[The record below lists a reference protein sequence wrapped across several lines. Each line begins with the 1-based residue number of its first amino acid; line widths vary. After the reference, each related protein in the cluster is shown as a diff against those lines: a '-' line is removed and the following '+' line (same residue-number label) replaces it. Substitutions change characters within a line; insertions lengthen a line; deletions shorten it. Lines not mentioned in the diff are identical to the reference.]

1 MGFEAEPR
9 RLWTTERISLWIPLA
24 IGLALRLRG
33 LATFPLEQDELY
45 TRIESTMLWQ
55 SPLVPGLEARPL
67 YFLLHHFWL
76 ALWPSDSAVVARFP
90 ALVFGVL
97 GLVFTHRLAREVS
110 GTTAA
115 AVATVLAAVSP
126 WHLYAS
132 GMARYWSLVYLLET
146 AFAYALWRAYR
157 TDSKRQYLVALVLL
171 VAGTLTH
178 PSFLFPAVGV
188 AAGLTLVDPE
198 RRRLVWPSRM
208 AWRWF
213 LLPSSG
219 VLAIYYGTLVLSSG
233 TSAVHNFGTLRPE
246 AMARLLPA
254 VVQWATPAL
263 LAAGGAWALVVV
275 VTGSGLRRRW
285 AGMALGGMVTGLFL
299 LGLSGAFTSA
309 YADYAIGVLPFVF
322 VSCGALVAEIR
333 TVDGSVSWPI
343 QAVMTAALVAS
354 VAPST
359 VSHLMDGTRHDF
371 RPALARARAVDAG
384 RLVVAWPIVVARK
397 YAPDLD
403 LVELKPRAAYLD
415 SLLSARGSLWLI
427 VPLQRYGVVG
437 DAGGTLATWAVRH
450 CHLDLASELPRFD
463 YRRYRV
469 DLHVCGPGNNR

>member
-1 MGFEAEPR
+1 MGVDAEPR
-9 RLWTTERISLWIPLA
+9 RLRTAERLALWIPLA

-45 TRIESTMLWQ
+45 TRIESTMLWH
-55 SPLVPGLEARPL
+55 SPLVPGIEARPL

-76 ALWPSDSAVVARFP
+76 ALWPSDSALVARLP

-97 GLVFTHRLAREVS
+97 GLFVTHRLAREVS

-115 AVATVLAAVSP
+115 AVAIVLAAVSP

-157 TDSKRQYLVALVLL
+157 ADSKRQYLAALVLL

-178 PSFLFPAVGV
+178 PSFLFAAVGV
-188 AAGLTLVDPE
+188 AAGITLVDPE
-198 RRRLVWPSRM
+198 RRRLVWPSRV
-208 AWRWF
+208 AWRW
-213 LLPSSG
+213 LWLPSAG
-219 VLAIYYGTLVLSSG
+219 ALAIYYGTLVLSSG
-233 TSAVHNFGTLRPE
+233 AGTVRNAGVLRPE
-246 AMARLLPA
+246 ALARLIPA
-254 VVQWATPAL
+254 VVQWVTPGVL
-263 LAAGGAWALVVV
+263 IAGGAWALVVV

-285 AGMALGGMVTGLFL
+285 AGMALGAMVTGLFL
-299 LGLSGAFTSA
+299 LGLSGSFTSA

-322 VSCGALVAEIR
+322 VSCGLLVAEIR
-333 TVDGSVSWPI
+333 TVDRAKSWPI
-343 QAVMTAALVAS
+343 QAVVTAALVAS

-359 VSHLMDGTRHDF
+359 VSHLMDGTRHDL
-371 RPALARARAVDAG
+371 RPALTRARAVDAG
-384 RLVVAWPIVVARK
+384 RLVVAWPIVVARR
-397 YAPDLD
+397 YARDLD

-415 SLLSARGSLWLI
+415 SLLTARGSLWLI
-427 VPLQRYGVVG
+427 LPLQRYGVVG
-437 DAGGTLATWAVRH
+437 DASGVLATWAVRH
-450 CHLDLASELPRFD
+450 CRLDLASESPRFD

-469 DLHVCGPGNNR
+469 ELHACR

>member
-1 MGFEAEPR
+1 LGVDAEPR
-9 RLWTTERISLWIPLA
+9 RLWTTERLALWIPLA
-24 IGLALRLRG
+24 VGFALRLRG

-45 TRIESTMLWQ
+45 TKIESTMLWQ
-55 SPLVPGLEARPL
+55 SSLVPGIEARPL

-76 ALWPSDSAVVARFP
+76 ALWPSDSALVSRLP

-97 GLVFTHRLAREVS
+97 GLVYTHRLAREVS

-146 AFAYALWRAYR
+146 GFAYALWRAYR
-157 TDSKRQYLVALVLL
+157 TDSKRRYFGALVLL

-188 AAGLTLVDPE
+188 AVGLTLVDPE
-198 RRRLVWPSRM
+198 RRRRLVWPSRA
-208 AWRWF
+208 AWSRLW
-213 LLPSSG
+213 LPFAG
-219 VLAIYYGTLVLSSG
+219 VLAIYYGTLVLSSRS
-233 TSAVHNFGTLRPE
+233 SAMRNFGALRPE
-246 AMARLLPA
+246 AMLRLIPA

-263 LAAGGAWALVVV
+263 LVAGGAWALVAV

-285 AGMALGGMVTGLFL
+285 AGIALGAMVTGLFL

-322 VSCGALVAEIR
+322 VSCGVLVAEVR
-333 TVDGSVSWPI
+333 SVDGSASWTL
-343 QAVMTAALVAS
+343 QAVLTGALVAS
-354 VAPST
+354 LAPST

-371 RPALARARAVDAG
+371 RPAFARARAVDAG
-384 RLVVAWPIVVARK
+384 RLVVAWPIVVARR
-397 YAPDLD
+397 YARDLD

-415 SLLSARGSLWLI
+415 SLLAARGSLWLI
-427 VPLQRYGVVG
+427 LPLQRYGVVG
-437 DAGGTLATWAVRH
+437 DAGGTLATWAARH
-450 CHLDLASELPRFD
+450 CRLDMASELPRFD

-469 DLHVCGPGNNR
+469 ELHACR